1 MKYREQV
8 VEVIKIVG
16 RELMERANELVP
28 DAEYVTD
35 TDIHI
40 RVPSY
45 TDQIEIPEIS
55 VTCNVFPAMASV
67 EKIIDI
73 YRKQED
79 SNENHT
85 GRLGDPDTDQ

>member
-28 DAEYVTD
+28 DAKYVTD
-35 TDIHI
+35 TEICIHI
-40 RVPSY
+40 P
-45 TDQIEIPEIS
+45 TDADEIAIPEIS
-55 VTCNVFPAMASV
+55 VTCNVFPV
-67 EKIIDI
+67 RTTVKKIIDI
-73 YRKQED
+73 YKQED

-85 GRLGDPDTDQ
+85 GRLGDPDSDQ